1 MRFTEA
7 EINYLTSQRFG
18 RLATAQRNGTL
29 QNSPVGFRYNAEHD
43 TIDIRGRGMLT
54 SQKYRNATAGG
65 PVAFVVDDIV
75 PGKPP
80 QIRCV
85 EIRGTG
91 EAIPPPGGVDET
103 GGRGIDGAIIR
114 VHPTRI
120 ISFGL
125 SDSDDPFVHGA
136 NSRNV

>member
-7 EINYLTSQRFG
+7 EINYLTSQRLG
-18 RLATAQRNGTL
+18 RLATAQRKGTL
-29 QNSPVGFRYNAEHD
+29 QNSPVGFRYNPELD
-43 TIDIRGRGMLT
+43 TIDIRGRGMVT
-54 SQKYRNATAGG
+54 SQKYRNVAAGG

-75 PGKPP
+75 PGHPP

-91 EAIPPPGGVDET
+91 EAVPPPDGVDAT

-114 VHPTRI
+114 IHPTRI

-125 SDSDDPFVHGA
+125 GDSDDPFTQGA
-136 NSRNV
+136 NKRDV